1 MGYYLRNESMTME
14 FISSEYLKAALLK
27 SPSLKAWTFSV
38 HSVTNQHLSLFLK
51 RVERRS
57 SYIHI

>member
-1 MGYYLRNESMTME
+1 MGYYLRNERMTME

-27 SPSLKAWTFSV
+27 PSSLKSWTFSV
-38 HSVTNQHLSLFLK
+38 YSTTNQQISLFLK
-51 RVERRS
+51 RVERRN